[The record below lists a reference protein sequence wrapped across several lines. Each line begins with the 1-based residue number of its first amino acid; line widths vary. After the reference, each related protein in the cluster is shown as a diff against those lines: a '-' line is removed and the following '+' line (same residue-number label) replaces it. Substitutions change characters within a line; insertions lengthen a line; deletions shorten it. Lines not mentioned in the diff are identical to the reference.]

1 MSDPQ
6 TGTADERVRTSVRRA
21 RDFILSQQK
30 TRTPW
35 KSSVLAPADPAIDRF
50 SAGTWQGTFTLPPA
64 PGPSQPYSPVIVTAP
79 LFFPL
84 VVGRVAT
91 FNGLVDAPFSSMDGW
106 IGRRDGEEPA
116 EAGRPAARSAT
127 QFGDGGA
134 NWGSY
139 YVVGSVDGATQFIAR
154 VAANRHWKAEV
165 SRVIAGSWTFQLV
178 TYPAAALAARDAGR
192 IPVGAPW
199 RQSDRPG
206 DVRRY
211 WTVSYVE
218 SPPQFRDVVL
228 DSSGPFVIRGRL
240 NGFDAVAGRS
250 YRIFV
255 TSEADGEYAWAL
267 AVAAPGPFTISRA
280 FPFGGRIKLRLV
292 EMLEGCAVR
301 VVGQVWAEEN
311 AAAGDGC
318 FPDLRIEYRS
328 LTTAISAVPDSIVPA
343 RRDMKWAVSLV
354 PKGVGR
360 VSLVD
365 VNTKRICGEYT
376 MPSGLIRS
384 FIVPAADAGQ
394 RPLKDVYYDAFNDT
408 CFLYDQAVAL
418 IALLQLGER
427 AAARQLVDAL
437 LNVQNAD
444 GSFPFANQQAT
455 LSAHEAGIIRNG
467 AQAWVCYALL
477 IADQPQFRGWFAER
491 PLAAALAGIDYALD
505 YLNAKGLVDGGRGRI
520 VDGGL
525 EADYVVPWWSTE
537 HNIDLWWALD
547 LAHRLYGSG
556 SVDYAG
562 RAAALKAA
570 LLENGV
576 GWDSA
581 TGLFWQG
588 GIVSK
593 GVNKP
598 DGMRALDTHSWGAVL
613 LEKWGLKA
621 AAAASLARAGE
632 LYAVTDPATG
642 LRGYTTFISRDGY
655 PPDTIVSPWYEGSLG
670 MVIALR
676 NQQPHKANELLAA
689 LVLAQNPDGSY
700 PYALRDD
707 PVSEIHTFPCV
718 IAPAW
723 NVLAWSGEG
732 TSYPRILWI

>member
-6 TGTADERVRTSVRRA
+6 TGPADERVRRSVQRA
-21 RDFILSQQK
+21 RDFLLAQQK

-35 KSSVLAPADPAIDRF
+35 KSSVLTPTDPAIDRF
-50 SAGTWQGTFTLPPA
+50 STGAWTGTFTVPAA
-64 PGPSQPYSPVIVTAP
+64 PGETPAYSPVIVTAP
-79 LFFPL
+79 LYFPL
-84 VVGRVAT
+84 IAGRSAT

-106 IGRRDGEEPA
+106 VGRRDGEEPA
-116 EAGRPAARSAT
+116 EAGRPAAKST
-127 QFGDGGA
+127 TLFGDGGA

-154 VAANRHWKAEV
+154 VAANRSWKGEV
-165 SRVIAGSWTFQLV
+165 PKVVAGSWSFQLV
-178 TYPAAALAARDAGR
+178 TYANAVAAARDAGR
-192 IPVGAPW
+192 IPVGTAW
-199 RQSDRPG
+199 RQADRPG

-211 WTVSYVE
+211 WTVAYVE
-218 SPPQFRDVVL
+218 TPPQFSDVVL
-228 DSSGPFVIRGRL
+228 DASGPFVIRGRL
-240 NGFDAVAGRS
+240 NGFTTTAGRS
-250 YRIFV
+250 YRILV
-255 TSEADGEYAWAL
+255 TNEADGEYAWAL
-267 AVAAPGPFTISRA
+267 ADATPGPFTISRA
-280 FPFGGRIKLRLV
+280 FPFDGKIRLRLV
-292 EMLEGCAVR
+292 ELREGCAVR
-301 VVGQVWAEEN
+301 VLGQVWVEEN
-311 AAAGDGC
+311 AAAGTGC

-328 LTTAISAVPDSIVPA
+328 LTTGISAAPHSVTPA
-343 RRDMKWAVSLV
+343 RRDKTWSVTLA

-365 VNTKRICGEYT
+365 MNTRRTCGEYT

-384 FIVPAADAGQ
+384 FIVPAADSGQ
-394 RPLKDVYYDAFNDT
+394 RPIKDVYYDAFNDT

-437 LNVQNAD
+437 LKVQNAN

-477 IADQPQFRGWFAER
+477 LADQPQFREWFAER

-520 VDGGL
+520 VEGIL
-525 EADYVVPWWSTE
+525 EPDYVVPWWSTE

-547 LAHRLYGSG
+547 LAHRLYGSQ
-556 SVDYAG
+556 SVDYAA
-562 RAAALKAA
+562 RAAVLKTA

-576 GWDSA
+576 GWDAA

-588 GIVSK
+588 GIVTG

-621 AAAASLARAGE
+621 EAATSLARARA
-632 LYAVTDPATG
+632 LYTATDPATG
-642 LRGYTTFISRDGY
+642 LSGYTTFISLDGY
-655 PPDTIVSPWYEGSLG
+655 PPDTITSPWYEGSLG
-670 MVIALR
+670 VVIALR
-676 NQQPHKANELLAA
+676 NQQPAKATELLAT

-700 PYALRDD
+700 PYAVRED
-707 PVSEIHTFPCV
+707 PVNGIHTFPCV

-723 NVLAWSGEG
+723 NVLACSGPG
-732 TSYPRILWI
+732 TSYPRIVWV